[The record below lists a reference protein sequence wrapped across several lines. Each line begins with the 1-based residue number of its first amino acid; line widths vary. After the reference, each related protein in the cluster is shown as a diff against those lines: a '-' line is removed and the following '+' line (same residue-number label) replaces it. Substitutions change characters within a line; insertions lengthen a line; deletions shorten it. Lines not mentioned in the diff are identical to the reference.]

1 MVYYFKL
8 LISKSL
14 NWIVNK
20 DRLNYSFCLKTL
32 SLNKVGNN
40 SIKSGNESLLQE
52 PEFPKNSRLVMLIM
66 NKIIKLIHIDGSTLN
81 FIHNISGNSIYVIW
95 VGTRM
100 FTFPWIIITRQS
112 HQLLND
118 MQRSKMSLIEKQ
130 KNSGYPTNRKIHGYG
145 TPVVGG
151 RRIQSS
157 SNYQRGVELRFL
169 SEKPCIS
176 SQECARLVDLRKV
189 NSENKFQVNKNTI
202 HIISDMNVLILAY
215 ELIKSNPGN
224 MTPGVNGSTLD
235 GLDKM
240 WLQNISTKIKQGK
253 FLFSPGRKK
262 YIPKPGTA
270 DKRPL
275 GIASPKEKIV
285 QKAILLVLESIFEP
299 SFLRNSHG
307 FRPNRGN
314 HTALKMV
321 KSEFHGVPWIIE
333 GDISKCFDEID
344 HSILLGLL
352 SKRISC
358 DKTLTLIKRGLK
370 AGFIDLGI
378 FTRTKLGTPQGSIL
392 SPILCNIYLH
402 ELDLFLLQLKIK
414 FDTGT
419 SRAKNPQFRKLQYKL
434 SNLKSPL
441 EKKLVRRDLWKV
453 HSLNPLDPS
462 FCRIHFVRY
471 ADDFIVGVTSSHEV
485 ALEVKNMIKEFLCN
499 HLKLNLNE
507 LKTQIT
513 HIREKDIFFLGT
525 FIKGNWKKEKPI
537 RLINFPSRETSIK
550 TRVTLRLSLHAPIKK
565 LFDKATAEGF
575 FRRDGINYKPT
586 FVGKLINMD
595 HADILAFYNSIVR
608 GVLNYYSFVD
618 NHKSLGSWVHY
629 MKFSCART
637 LALKY
642 KLRFT
647 SKTFKK
653 FGSKLACPNTK
664 KSLFLPT
671 SFKRTQAFQINSPI
685 PFEKKVL
692 SWSKKITKS
701 NLNKVCLICG
711 SSLFVEMHHIR
722 SIAGIRTRLR
732 SNKADFFSLQMAGIN
747 RKQVPLCR
755 EHHLKLHNK
764 TLSPEETLLFQKNI
778 KEI

>member
-1 MVYYFKL
+1 MIYLFKL
-8 LISKSL
+8 PISKSL

-20 DRLNYSFCLKTL
+20 DRLNYSLCLKTL
-32 SLNKVGNN
+32 SLSEIGNN
-40 SIKSGNESLLQE
+40 FGKSGNESLLRE
-52 PEFPKNSRLVMLIM
+52 PEFPKNSRQVMLIM
-66 NKIIKLIHIDGSTLN
+66 NKIIKLIHIDGFTLN
-81 FIHNISGNSIYVIW
+81 LIHNISGNSIYVIW
-95 VGTRM
+95 GGTRI
-100 FTFPWIIITRQS
+100 FTFSWIIITRQG
-112 HQLLND
+112 HQPQKD

-145 TPVVGG
+145 TLVVGG
-151 RRIQSS
+151 RRSQSS
-157 SNYQRGVELRFL
+157 FNYRRGVELRFL

-176 SQECARLVDLRKV
+176 SNECARLVNLRKV
-189 NSENKFQVNKNTI
+189 NFENKFHVNKNTI

-224 MTPGVNGSTLD
+224 MTPGVDGSTLD
-235 GLDKM
+235 GLDKT

-262 YIPKPGTA
+262 YIPKPGSV

-275 GIASPKEKIV
+275 GIASPREKTV

-344 HSILLGLL
+344 HSILLRLL

-358 DKTLTLIKRGLK
+358 DKSLTLIKRGLK

-414 FDTGT
+414 FDKGT
-419 SRAKNPQFRKLQYKL
+419 SRVKNPQFRKLQYKL

-453 HSLNPLDPS
+453 HSLNPLDPN

-471 ADDFIVGVTSSHEV
+471 ADDFIVGVTSSHDV
-485 ALEVKNMIKEFLCN
+485 VLEVKNMIKEFLCN
-499 HLKLNLNE
+499 HLKLNLNA

-513 HIREKDIFFLGT
+513 HIREKDVFFLGT
-525 FIKGNWKKEKPI
+525 LIKGNWKKEKPI
-537 RLINFPSRETSIK
+537 RLVNFPSRKTSIK
-550 TRVTLRLSLHAPIKK
+550 TRVTPRLSFHAPIKK

-575 FRRDGINYKPT
+575 FRKDGINYKPT

-595 HADILAFYNSIVR
+595 HGDILVFYNSIVR

-647 SKTFKK
+647 SRIFKK
-653 FGSKLACPNTK
+653 FGPNLACPNTK
-664 KSLFLPT
+664 KRLFLPT

-692 SWSKKITKS
+692 FWSKKITKS
-701 NLNKVCLICG
+701 NLNKDCLICG
-711 SSLFVEMHHIR
+711 SSLLVEMHHIR
-722 SIAGIRTRLR
+722 SVADIRKKLR

-764 TLSPEETLLFQKNI
+764 TLSPEETLLFQNNI